1 MIDDL
6 YAIEKSAYRDSV
18 IHRLDARVKLII
30 ALAGIVAIVAMPYST
45 RVYELGAVLFAFFIV
60 LWICSRLSPLVY
72 LQRLLFILPFGI
84 FLIGFQ
90 IFVKNK
96 YYDIFHPIATL
107 PFGIEIYAE
116 SVEFAS
122 ILFVKFI
129 VSVSFI
135 ILLSSTT
142 KMQDLLEASGR
153 LGLPREFILP
163 LGMMV
168 RYIFVFAEMF
178 GRIRTAMSTR
188 CFDPLDRSL
197 PYRYR
202 LHQVGYTVGTM
213 FIRSYEQG
221 ERTYTSML
229 CRGYGGKA
237 GLYIRKKP
245 LNTRERAFA
254 AATLGFI
261 VLSTVLIYLH
271 P

>member
-6 YAIEKSAYRDSV
+6 YSIEKSAYRDSV
-18 IHRLDARVKLII
+18 IHRLDARVKLLV

-45 RVYELGAVLFAFFIV
+45 KIYELGAVLFAFFLV
-60 LWICSRLSPLVY
+60 LWACSRLSPAVY
-72 LQRLLFILPFGI
+72 LRRLALILPFGI

-90 IFVKNK
+90 VFVKNP
-96 YYDIFHPIATL
+96 YYEVFHPVAVL

-122 ILFVKFI
+122 ILLVKFI
-129 VSVSFI
+129 VSISFI

-153 LGLPREFILP
+153 LGLPREFTLP
-163 LGMMV
+163 LGMMI
-168 RYIFVFAEMF
+168 RYIFVFADMF
-178 GRIRTAMSTR
+178 SKIRSAMATR
-188 CFDPLDRSL
+188 CFDPLDRAL

-202 LHQVGYTVGTM
+202 LRQLGYTVGM
-213 FIRSYEQG
+213 IFIRSYEQG

-229 CRGYGGKA
+229 CRGYGANACLHIG
-237 GLYIRKKP
+237 KKP
-245 LNTRERAFA
+245 LSAGEVSFFA
-254 AATLGFI
+254 GALTLI
-261 VLSTVLIYLH
+261 ALSAVLIYLH

>member
-6 YAIEKSAYRDSV
+6 YFIEKYAYQTSV
-18 IHRLDARVKLII
+18 VHRLDARIKLLI
-30 ALAGIVAIVAMPYST
+30 ALAAIVAIVAVPYST
-45 RVYELGAVLFAFFIV
+45 RVYELGAVLVALV
-60 LWICSRLSPLVY
+60 AALWVASRLSPVVY
-72 LQRLLFILPFGI
+72 LRRLALILPFGI
-84 FLIGFQ
+84 FLIAFQ
-90 IFVKNK
+90 VFVKNP
-96 YYDIFHPIATL
+96 YYDVFHTIATL
-107 PFGIEIYAE
+107 PFGIEVYAE

-122 ILFVKFI
+122 VLLVKFV

-142 KMQDLLEASGR
+142 KMQDMIEAAGR
-153 LGLPREFILP
+153 LGLPREFTLT
-163 LGMMV
+163 LAMMV

-178 GRIRTAMSTR
+178 TRIRTAMATR
-188 CFDPLDRSL
+188 CFDPLDRTL

-202 LHQVGYTVGTM
+202 LHQLGYTVGTV

-229 CRGYGGKA
+229 CRGYGANA

-245 LNTRERAFA
+245 LRTGETVFF

-261 VLSTVLIYLH
+261 VLSAVLIYGQA
-271 P
+271 

>member
-6 YAIEKSAYRDSV
+6 YSIEKSAYRDSV
-18 IHRLDARVKLII
+18 IHRLDARVKLLV

-45 RVYELGAVLFAFFIV
+45 KIYELGAVLFAFFLV
-60 LWICSRLSPLVY
+60 LWACSRLSPAVY
-72 LQRLLFILPFGI
+72 LRRLALILPFGI

-90 IFVKNK
+90 VFVKNP
-96 YYDIFHPIATL
+96 YYEVFHPVTTL

-122 ILFVKFI
+122 ILLVKFI
-129 VSVSFI
+129 VSISFI

-153 LGLPREFILP
+153 LGLPREFTLP
-163 LGMMV
+163 LGMMI
-168 RYIFVFAEMF
+168 RYIFVFADMF
-178 GRIRTAMSTR
+178 SKIRSAMATR
-188 CFDPLDRSL
+188 CFDPLDRAL

-202 LHQVGYTVGTM
+202 LRQLGYTVGM
-213 FIRSYEQG
+213 IFIRSYEQG

-229 CRGYGGKA
+229 CRGYGANACLHIG
-237 GLYIRKKP
+237 KKP
-245 LNTRERAFA
+245 LSAGEVSFFA
-254 AATLGFI
+254 GALTLI
-261 VLSTVLIYLH
+261 ALSAVLIYLH

>member
-6 YAIEKSAYRDSV
+6 YAIEKYAYGESIV
-18 IHRLDARVKLII
+18 HRLDARIKLLV
-30 ALAGIVAIVAMPYST
+30 ALAAIVAIVALPYST
-45 RVYELGAVLFAFFIV
+45 KVYELGAVLLALFIV
-60 LWICSRLSPLVY
+60 LWAASRLPPTVY
-72 LQRLLFILPFGI
+72 LRRLVFILPFGI

-90 IFVKNK
+90 VFIKNP
-96 YYDIFHPIATL
+96 YYDIYHTIATL
-107 PFGIEIYAE
+107 PFGIEVYAE
-116 SVEFAS
+116 SVQFAS
-122 ILFVKFI
+122 ILLVKFV
-129 VSVSFI
+129 VSISFI

-142 KMQDLLEASGR
+142 KMQDMIEAAGR
-153 LGLPREFILP
+153 LGLPREFTLT

-168 RYIFVFAEMF
+168 RYIFVFADMF
-178 GRIRTAMSTR
+178 GKIRTAMETR
-188 CFDPLDRSL
+188 CFDPLDRTL

-202 LHQVGYTVGTM
+202 LHQVGYTVGTI

-229 CRGYGGKA
+229 CRGYGVNA

-245 LNTRERAFA
+245 LRIGEIVFFV
-254 AATLGFI
+254 ATLAFI

>member
-6 YAIEKSAYRDSV
+6 YSIEKSAYGTSI
-18 IHRLDARVKLII
+18 IHRLDARIKLLLTLV
-30 ALAGIVAIVAMPYST
+30 AIVAIVALPYST
-45 RVYELGAVLFAFFIV
+45 KVYTLGAAFFVLFLI
-60 LWICSRLSPLVY
+60 LWAASRLSPLVY
-72 LQRLLFILPFGI
+72 FRRLVFILPFGI
-84 FLIGFQ
+84 FLVGFQ
-90 IFVKNK
+90 AFVKNP
-96 YYDIFHPIATL
+96 YYETFHTVATL
-107 PFGIEIYAE
+107 PFGLEIYAE
-116 SVEFAS
+116 SLEFAS
-122 ILFVKFI
+122 ILLVKFI
-129 VSVSFI
+129 VSISFI

-142 KMQDLLEASGR
+142 KMQEMIEAAGR
-153 LGLPREFILP
+153 LGLPLEFTLT

-188 CFDPLDRSL
+188 CFDPLDRRL

-202 LHQVGYTVGTM
+202 LHQVGYTVGTI

-229 CRGYGGKA
+229 CRGYGGKS

-245 LNTRERAFA
+245 LNTGEMVFA
-254 AATLGFI
+254 ATTLGFI
-261 VLSTVLIYLH
+261 VLSTILVYLH

>member
-6 YAIEKSAYRDSV
+6 YFIEKYAYGESIV
-18 IHRLDARVKLII
+18 HRLDARIKLLI
-30 ALAGIVAIVAMPYST
+30 ALAAIVAIVALPYST
-45 RVYELGAVLFAFFIV
+45 KVYELGAALFSLFTL
-60 LWICSRLSPLVY
+60 LWAASRLPPAVY
-72 LQRLLFILPFGI
+72 LRRLVLILPFGI

-90 IFVKNK
+90 IFIKNP
-96 YYDIFHPIATL
+96 YYDVYHTIATL

-122 ILFVKFI
+122 ILLVKFI
-129 VSVSFI
+129 VSISFI

-142 KMQDLLEASGR
+142 RMQDMIEAAGR
-153 LGLPREFILP
+153 LGLPREFTLT

-178 GRIRTAMSTR
+178 GKIRTAMETR
-188 CFDPLDRSL
+188 CFDPLDRTL

-202 LHQVGYTVGTM
+202 LHQVGYTVGTI

-229 CRGYGGKA
+229 CRGYGANA
-237 GLYIRKKP
+237 GLYISRKP
-245 LNTRERAFA
+245 LRHREIAFFA
-254 AATLGFI
+254 ATIGFI
-261 VLSTVLIYLH
+261 ALSTIVVYLQ

>member
-6 YAIEKSAYRDSV
+6 YAIEKYAYRESLV
-18 IHRLDARVKLII
+18 HRLDARIKLLV
-30 ALAGIVAIVAMPYST
+30 ALAAIVAIVALPYST
-45 RVYELGAVLFAFFIV
+45 KVYELGAVLFALFIA
-60 LWICSRLSPLVY
+60 LWATSRLPPTAYLRRLV
-72 LQRLLFILPFGI
+72 LILPFGI

-90 IFVKNK
+90 VFVKNP
-96 YYDIFHPIATL
+96 YYDIFHTIATL
-107 PFGIEIYAE
+107 PFGIEVYAE
-116 SVEFAS
+116 SVQFAS
-122 ILFVKFI
+122 ILLVKFV

-142 KMQDLLEASGR
+142 KMQEMIEAAGGV
-153 LGLPREFILP
+153 GLPREFTLT

-168 RYIFVFAEMF
+168 RYIFVFADMF
-178 GRIRTAMSTR
+178 GRIRTAMETR
-188 CFDPLDRSL
+188 CFDPLDRTL

-202 LHQVGYTVGTM
+202 LHQVGYTVGTI

-229 CRGYGGKA
+229 CRGYGANA
-237 GLYIRKKP
+237 GLYIGKKP
-245 LNTRERAFA
+245 LRAGEVVFF
-254 AATLGFI
+254 AATLAFI